1 MKRIAAATFMAAC
14 TGLGIFAQTPAPA
27 FDVASVRPAAPVDD
41 RGVKT
46 RPHHVHTTPG
56 NVVMRNIGMTEAIQW
71 AYNVESYQVGGPA
84 WMQETRFDIVAKAAD
99 PATDDQMR
107 VMMQNLLAS
116 RFQLTVHR
124 ETKEM
129 AGMALLLGKGGSKMK
144 ASEDEGESVF
154 EGGGNNKPI
163 IHMRRMS
170 MHEFAALLSEPMHK
184 PVIDLTE
191 IKGTFNF
198 TLDASNYVPPEP
210 APGQPRERDDETY
223 MVLRALQ
230 DQLGLRL
237 EPRKLTIDMVMV
249 DRIEKVP
256 TEN

>member
-1 MKRIAAATFMAAC
+1 MKRIAAAMCVAAC
-14 TGLGIFAQTPAPA
+14 TGLCVAAQAPAPA
-27 FDVASVRPAAPVDD
+27 FDVASVRAAGPVDE
-41 RGVKT
+41 RGAKT

-56 NVVMRNIGMTEAIQW
+56 NLVMRNIAMKEAIQW
-71 AYNVESYQVGGPA
+71 AYNVETYQVAGSGA
-84 WMQETRFDIVAKAAD
+84 LEDTRFDIVAKAAE

-107 VMMQNLLAS
+107 LMMQTLLAS
-116 RFQLTVHR
+116 RFKLTVHR
-124 ETKEM
+124 ENKEM
-129 AGMALLLGKGGSKMK
+129 AGMALLVGKGGSKMA
-144 ASEDEGESVF
+144 ASEDQGESVF
-154 EGGGNNKPI
+154 EPQDKKVAI
-163 IHMRRMS
+163 KFRRMS

-191 IKGTFNF
+191 IKGTFDF

-210 APGQPRERDDETY
+210 APGQPREREDETY

-249 DRIEKVP
+249 DHVEKVP

>member
-1 MKRIAAATFMAAC
+1 
-14 TGLGIFAQTPAPA
+14 
-27 FDVASVRPAAPVDD
+27 
-41 RGVKT
+41 
-46 RPHHVHTTPG
+46 
-56 NVVMRNIGMTEAIQW
+56 MRNIAMQEAIQW
-71 AYNVESYQVGGPA
+71 AYNVESYQVTGPG
-84 WMQETRFDIVAKAAD
+84 WMGNTRFDIVAKAAG
-99 PATDDQMR
+99 PATDDEMR

-116 RFQLTVHR
+116 RFQLTMHR

-129 AGMALLLGKGGSKMK
+129 AGMVLLVGKTGAHMK
-144 ASEDEGESVF
+144 ASEDQGESVF
-154 EGGGNNKPI
+154 EPQQKRMAIN
-163 IHMRRMS
+163 MRRMS

-191 IKGTFNF
+191 IKGTFDF

-210 APGQPRERDDETY
+210 APGQPREREDETY

-249 DRIEKVP
+249 DHVEKVP